1 MTIFSGGG
9 GFYMK
14 RLVIE
19 FLEKGAMACLAGI
32 LLVGF
37 IVGYAAGDFGAALLG
52 LILAFVLAVPVFGVL
67 FLLLEM
73 NDSLRA
79 MRKAA
84 EGRQQ

>member
-1 MTIFSGGG
+1 
-9 GFYMK
+9 MK
-14 RLVIE
+14 HLVVQ
-19 FLEKGAMACLAGI
+19 FLEKGAMACLVVVLI
-32 LLVGF
+32 VGF
-37 IVGYAAGDFGAALLG
+37 IVGYGANGFGTALLG